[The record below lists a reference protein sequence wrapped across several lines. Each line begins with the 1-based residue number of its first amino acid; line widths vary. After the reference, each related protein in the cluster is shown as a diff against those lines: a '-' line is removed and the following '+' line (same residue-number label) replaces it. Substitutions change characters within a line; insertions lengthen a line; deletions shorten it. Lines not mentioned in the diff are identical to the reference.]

1 MSLTILVIAGLLTG
15 TTFFTSPDDREGS
28 GSTGPGAATTGVA
41 TTTATETSRDARM
54 SHCREQDPSG
64 SEISLVSDEE
74 PGERMVVDGRVLGRD
89 RVTPVRN
96 AKVYVFHTD
105 AAGYYS
111 EHKGMDNTNPRI
123 CGILRTDD
131 NGRYRFTTVKP
142 GRYATGG
149 PAPHVHYE
157 VTPPGGAK
165 MRAFMLTFEDE
176 GGHATLAGDAWANT
190 RPIARDGRG
199 AWHCTRDLWLQ

>member
-1 MSLTILVIAGLLTG
+1 MSLRILVVAGLLNG
-15 TTFFTSPDDREGS
+15 TTFFTSPDDRDGT
-28 GSTGPGAATTGVA
+28 GSTGTAATSGTS
-41 TTTATETSRDARM
+41 TATATDATRDTRSSR
-54 SHCREQDPSG
+54 CREQEPAG
-64 SEISLVSDEE
+64 SDITLVTDDE
-74 PGERMVVDGRVLGRD
+74 PGDRLVVDGRVLGRD

-111 EHKGMDNTNPRI
+111 EHRSMDNTNPRL
-123 CGILRTDD
+123 CGILRTDEQ
-131 NGRYRFTTVKP
+131 GRYRFTTVRP

-157 VTPPGGAK
+157 VTPAGASK
-165 MRAFMLTFEDE
+165 TRSFTLTFEAVKS
-176 GGHATLAGDAWANT
+176 GGAIASEPWATT
-190 RPIARDGRG
+190 RPVVRDKG

>member
-1 MSLTILVIAGLLTG
+1 MSSLTILVVAGLLTG
-15 TTFFTSPDDREGS
+15 TTFFSSPDDREGA
-28 GSTGPGAATTGVA
+28 GSTGTTGGAGSGAVSQ
-41 TTTATETSRDARM
+41 TADTPREAKSAR
-54 SHCREQDPSG
+54 CREQDPAG
-64 SEISLVSDEE
+64 SNISLVDDAE
-74 PGERMVVDGRVLGRD
+74 PGDRLVVDGRVLAKD
-89 RVTPVRN
+89 RVTPVKN

-123 CGILRTDD
+123 CGILRTDE

-157 VTPPGGAK
+157 VTPPGART
-165 MRAFMLTFEDE
+165 RAFMLTFEDE
-176 GGHATLAGDAWANT
+176 GGRAALASEAWANT

>member
-1 MSLTILVIAGLLTG
+1 MSLRILVVAGLLNG
-15 TTFFTSPDDREGS
+15 TTFFTSPDDRDGA
-28 GSTGPGAATTGVA
+28 GSTGTAATSA
-41 TTTATETSRDARM
+41 MSTATATDAPRDAR
-54 SHCREQDPSG
+54 SSRCRDQDPAG
-64 SEISLVSDEE
+64 SDITLVTDDE
-74 PGERMVVDGRVLGRD
+74 PGDRLVVDGRVLGKD

-111 EHKGMDNTNPRI
+111 EHRGMDNGNPRI
-123 CGILRTDD
+123 CGILRTDEQ
-131 NGRYRFTTVKP
+131 GRYRFTTVRP

-157 VTPPGGAK
+157 VTPPGAK
-165 MRAFMLTFEDE
+165 TRIFTLTFEAE
-176 GGHATLAGDAWANT
+176 PSGVAMSSEPWATS
-190 RPIARDGRG
+190 RPMSRDGKG

>member
-1 MSLTILVIAGLLTG
+1 MI
-15 TTFFTSPDDREGS
+15 
-28 GSTGPGAATTGVA
+28 
-41 TTTATETSRDARM
+41 
-54 SHCREQDPSG
+54 
-64 SEISLVSDEE
+64 
-74 PGERMVVDGRVLGRD
+74 VDGRVLGRD

-111 EHKGMDNTNPRI
+111 EHHGMDNTNPRI

-131 NGRYRFTTVKP
+131 NGRYRFTTVRP

-157 VTPPGGAK
+157 VTPPGSR
-165 MRAFMLTFEDE
+165 MRSFTLTFDAENS
-176 GGHATLAGDAWANT
+176 GGAIASESWATT
-190 RPIARDGRG
+190 RPLIRDGKG

>member
-1 MSLTILVIAGLLTG
+1 MSLTILVVAGLLTG
-15 TTFFTSPDDREGS
+15 TTFFSSPDDREGT
-28 GSTGPGAATTGVA
+28 GSPSAAATATGV
-41 TTTATETSRDARM
+41 TTTPASESTRDTRSM
-54 SHCREQDPSG
+54 RCREQDPTG
-64 SEISLVSDEE
+64 SDIRLVADDE
-74 PGERMVVDGRVLGRD
+74 PGDRLVVDGRVLGRD

-111 EHKGMDNTNPRI
+111 EHHGMDNTNPRL
-123 CGILRTDD
+123 CGILRTDEQ
-131 NGRYRFTTVKP
+131 GHYRFTTVRP

-157 VTPPGGAK
+157 VTPPGASK
-165 MRAFMLTFEDE
+165 SRPFTLTFEE
-176 GGHATLAGDAWANT
+176 ESQLAQSSESWATA
-190 RPIARDGRG
+190 RPVAKDRKG